1 MMARTDTRRDLL
13 VVGGGTAGLVAAVG
27 AAGQGARVTLIE
39 RERTGGDCLWTGCV
53 PSKALITAA
62 AAAHTAR
69 TSGHLGVH
77 AGDVRVDLGEVMTH
91 VKGAIATIEPHDSP
105 ERLRREGVEV
115 IHGEARFV
123 APDAV
128 EVDGRR
134 LRFRRGLI
142 ATGSAPVLPPVD
154 GLAAAH
160 PLTNETVWDLDVLPE
175 RLVVLGGGPIGCELG
190 QAFQRLGA
198 QVVLIEMADR
208 LLPREEPEASQLIET
223 RLRAEGVD
231 VRTATKAVR
240 VSADGDGHVVG
251 LDGGAGEETVRAD
264 AILVAAG
271 RAPRTAGLGLDRAEV
286 AVDERGAVTV
296 DDRLRTSNPRIFAA
310 GDVTMKLPFTH
321 VASTHGATVVQ
332 NALFGL
338 RARVDHERIPW
349 VTFTAPEVAHVG
361 LTAAQARERFGA
373 GISVR
378 TAAHDDLDR
387 AVAAGAIDGFAQLVG
402 DDKGRLVGAT
412 VVGPRAGETIG
423 EIVAWMAN
431 DAKVGTIARGSTHA
445 YPTWSDDVSAASLQE
460 LRASLAKLKPVAR
473 ALLGVRRLLDR

>member
-1 MMARTDTRRDLL
+1 MARTDARRDLL

-69 TSGHLGVH
+69 ASSHLGVH
-77 AGDVRVDLGEVMTH
+77 ADDVRVDLAEVMTH

-105 ERLRREGVEV
+105 ERLRGEGVEV
-115 IHGEARFV
+115 IHGDARFV

-134 LRFRRGLI
+134 LTFRRALI

-154 GLAAAH
+154 GLADAH
-160 PLTNETVWDLDVLPE
+160 PLTNETVWDLDVLPD

-190 QAFQRLGA
+190 QAFQRLGSR
-198 QVVLIEMADR
+198 VVLVEMADR

-240 VSADGDGHVVG
+240 VHRDGDDQVVTV
-251 LDGGAGEETVRAD
+251 DGGAGEETVTAD
-264 AILVAAG
+264 VILVAAG
-271 RAPRTAGLGLDRAEV
+271 RAPRTSGLGLDSAEV
-286 AVDERGAVTV
+286 ELDERGAVAV

-310 GDVTMKLPFTH
+310 GDVTLKLPFTH

-373 GISVR
+373 GASVH

-387 AVAAGAIDGFAQLVG
+387 AVAAGATDGFAQLVG
-402 DDKGRLVGAT
+402 DDKGRIVGAT

-431 DAKVGTIARGSTHA
+431 DAKVSTIARSSTHA
-445 YPTWSDDVSAASLQE
+445 YPTWSDDVSAASLQP
-460 LRASLAKLKPVAR
+460 LRVSLAKLKPASR
-473 ALLGVRRLLDR
+473 ILLGVRRLLDR